1 MKIRALTKDTYR
13 EILRSRE
20 RFISIFLITFLSV
33 GFFVGVK
40 ATAPSMRATAEN
52 YFNSASLMD
61 LEIISTVGFDD
72 GDVEAIRA
80 LDGVVNVMPSY
91 SADLIVLE
99 NAGNSVARVAALPMG
114 SDRDGINKIKL
125 VSGRMPE
132 NSGECIATAYR
143 MRGKNVA
150 IGDIIQFSKTTGS
163 AATNTIITG
172 TNYTVVGLV
181 ESPQYIS
188 YSYGTS
194 SIGNGVIS
202 YYIMLPANEFKYTR
216 YTELYVKLNRAAG
229 VTAFDLRYGTEVL
242 QASAQIDLIGQVRY
256 DLFLDDIQS
265 QLADAE
271 GELSSQKTSANQQL
285 LDAKH
290 ELDLAKQNL
299 DKSRAEIDAG
309 WVDYNNA
316 VRDTNAKL
324 SKAQKELAVGRMHI
338 AEGEKQLAL
347 AQAQYDAGKAE
358 LVDARKQLNN
368 GWATYNKSEAEYLE
382 NEKKYSE
389 GLAQYQKAKKQYDQA
404 KAAYDTANQAVAMA
418 NAALNGEEI
427 DQTEA
432 QRLLEEAQAE
442 LNAYINGGGADP
454 EVIAQLQSEIQA
466 ATERVENAD
475 DQQAQAQ
482 EELENAMKQL
492 TEYDK
497 QLQEAE
503 AKLNAAEQELA
514 QARMQL
520 DEAKAQLDA
529 ANQELQIGEAEYDIA
544 SAKLDNANAQLQA
557 NKVKL
562 DTAKA
567 DLKAGEAE
575 YEKQKISATA
585 QLAKAKAKL
594 ETGEEQLAAGQEE
607 YDSGYAEYL
616 SAVAEAQSKIS
627 DGSNRI
633 QNIRNLFS
641 DVETGKWYVFT
652 RDDIIESYAGF
663 NQDSE
668 RIDAIAAIFPVF
680 FLMVASLVCLTTM
693 SRMIE
698 EQRIQIG
705 TYKALGYSSAQIS
718 SKYMAYSAI
727 ACIIGSILG
736 QLICIQILPRVIIGA
751 YSALYRL
758 PDIEIRI
765 PWGMSILSIIV
776 ALLCTVMVAW
786 YSCHRELKAVTA
798 SLMRPKMPRSGRKIF
813 LEKWAKLW
821 SKMSFSQKIT
831 ARNLFRYKLRLTMT
845 VLGISGCMAL
855 IVAGFGMHDGVNPI
869 VDKQYGEINRY
880 KIMFTLSKELTHDEA
895 DVLGEQLASDDR
907 LSGEMFSKIVSVDV
921 DNTGAPV
928 QNVFVLAPEDTTKID
943 QLVSLRNPKSG
954 SALKLDN
961 EGVIITD
968 KLSEVLG
975 LGVGDTIVFRI
986 NDVQY
991 TLPVAAVT
999 ENYIYHY
1006 IYMSPALY
1014 EKTFGI
1020 DIRFNTIACAANEN
1034 MTDFD
1039 GFVSDWLSKSS
1050 SILSIVNVDSAKKSF
1065 VETINSINI
1074 IILVLLVA
1082 AGALAFVVVYNLT
1095 NINISERTREIAT
1108 IKVLG
1113 FKHSETNMYIFR
1125 ENFVMGAIGIVFGSV
1140 IGYFL
1145 AQFMLKTVE
1154 VDMVKFAKNIAAS
1167 SYLYAALLTAFYIV
1181 LVNLMMTKRM
1191 KSISMVESLKAI
1203 E

>member
-1 MKIRALTKDTYR
+1 MKIRTLVKDTYR

-52 YFNSASLMD
+52 YFNSSSLMD

-72 GDVEAIRA
+72 GDVGAVRA

-99 NAGNSVARVAALPMG
+99 ATGNSVARVAAL
-114 SDRDGINKIKL
+114 SDDRDGINRIKL
-125 VSGRMPE
+125 ISGRLPE
-132 NSGECIATAYR
+132 KPGECIAAAYR
-143 MRGKNVA
+143 IRGTDIA
-150 IGDIIQFSKTTGS
+150 IGDTIRFSETTGS
-163 AATNTIITG
+163 AATDTIISG
-172 TNYTVVGLV
+172 TSYTVVGLV

-202 YYIMLPANEFKYTR
+202 YYIMLPASEFKYTR
-216 YTELYVKLNRAAG
+216 YTELYVMLNRAAG
-229 VTAFDLRYGTEVL
+229 VTAFDLRYDTEVL
-242 QASAQIDLIGQVRY
+242 QASALIGDIGQVRY
-256 DLFLDDIQS
+256 DLFLDDIKM
-265 QLADAE
+265 QLINAE
-271 GELSSQKTSANQQL
+271 NELNRQETSADQQL
-285 LDAKH
+285 LDAKA
-290 ELDLAKQNL
+290 ELDLAKQEL
-299 DKSRAEIDAG
+299 DTSRAELDAG
-309 WVDYNNA
+309 WADYNNA

-324 SKAQKELAVGRMHI
+324 AKAEKDLAVGRAQI
-338 AEGEKQLAL
+338 AEGEKQLTL
-347 AQAQYDAGKAE
+347 AQAQYDAAEAE
-358 LVDARKQLNN
+358 LRDARRQLDD
-368 GWATYNKSEAEYLE
+368 GWAQYNKAEAEYQE
-382 NEKKYSE
+382 NEKKYNE
-389 GLAQYQKAKKQYDQA
+389 GLAQYQKAKQEYDQA
-404 KAAYDTANQAVAMA
+404 KAAYDSASQAVAMA
-418 NAALNGEEI
+418 DAALNGEEI
-427 DQTEA
+427 DQEEA
-432 QRLLEEAQAE
+432 QRLLEQSQAA
-442 LNAYINGGGADP
+442 LDAYISGGGADP
-454 EVIAQLQSEIQA
+454 ETIAMLQAQVQA
-466 ATERVENAD
+466 AAERVANAE

-482 EELENAMKQL
+482 IELDNAKKQL
-492 TEYDK
+492 EEYDK

-503 AKLNAAEQELA
+503 AELDAAEQELA
-514 QARMQL
+514 QARVQL

-529 ANQELQIGEAEYDIA
+529 ANEELQKGEAEYDA
-544 SAKLDNANAQLQA
+544 GKAKLDDADAQLKA
-557 NKVKL
+557 NRAKL
-562 DTAKA
+562 NTSKA
-567 DLKAGEAE
+567 DLAAGEAE
-575 YEKQKISATA
+575 YEKQKISAA
-585 QLAKAKAKL
+585 QQLSEAKL
-594 ETGEEQLAAGQEE
+594 KLEEGEAQFTAGQKE
-607 YDSGYAEYL
+607 YDTGYAEYM
-616 SAVAEAQSKIS
+616 AGAAEAQSKIA

-633 QNIRNLFS
+633 ENIRNMFS

-680 FLMVASLVCLTTM
+680 FLLVAALVCLTTM

-705 TYKALGYSSAQIS
+705 TYKALGYSSKQIS
-718 SKYMAYSAI
+718 SKYMVYSAI
-727 ACIIGSILG
+727 ACIIGSVLG
-736 QLICIQILPRVIIGA
+736 QLICIEILPRVIIGA

-758 PDIEIRI
+758 PNIEIRI
-765 PWGMSILSIIV
+765 PWGMSILSVIV

-786 YSCHRELKAVTA
+786 YSCHRELKSVTA

-813 LEKWAKLW
+813 LEHWTKLW

-831 ARNLFRYKLRLTMT
+831 ARNLFRYKLRLMMT

-880 KIMFTLSKELTHDEA
+880 KIMFTLSKNMTRDEA
-895 DVLGEQLASDDR
+895 NAMGQQLAADKR
-907 LSGEMFSKIVSVDV
+907 LSGELFSKVVPIDV
-921 DNTGAPV
+921 DDAGTPV
-928 QNVFVLAPEDTTKID
+928 QNVFVFTPEDTSRMN
-943 QLVSLRNPKSG
+943 QLITLRNSKNG
-954 SALKLDN
+954 NAIKLGD

-968 KLSEVLG
+968 KLAEVLG
-975 LGVGDTIVFRI
+975 LKAGDTISFTV
-986 NDVQY
+986 NEAQY
-991 TLPVAAVT
+991 TLPVDAVT

-1014 EKTFGI
+1014 EKTFAA
-1020 DIRFNTIACAANEN
+1020 DVSFNTVACAASEK
-1034 MTDFD
+1034 MTDFE

-1050 SILSIVNVDSAKKSF
+1050 SILSIVNIDTARKAF
-1065 VETINSINI
+1065 EETINSINI
-1074 IILVLLVA
+1074 IILVMLLA
-1082 AGALAFVVVYNLT
+1082 AGALAFVVVFNLT

-1125 ENFVMGAIGIVFGSV
+1125 ENFVMGAVGILLGSV
-1140 IGYFL
+1140 LGYFL
-1145 AQFMLKTVE
+1145 AQYMLKTVE
-1154 VDMVKFAKNIAAS
+1154 VDMVKFVKDIDAT
-1167 SYLYAALLTAFYIV
+1167 SYLFAALLTAFYIV

-1191 KSISMVESLKAI
+1191 RNISMVESLKAI

>member
-1 MKIRALTKDTYR
+1 MKLRTLVKDTYR

-52 YFNSASLMD
+52 YFNSSSLMD

-72 GDVEAIRA
+72 GDVKAIRA

-99 NAGNSVARVAALPMG
+99 DTGNSVARVAAL
-114 SDRDGINKIKL
+114 SDDKDGINRIKL
-125 VSGRMPE
+125 VSGRMPK
-132 NSGECIATAYR
+132 NPGECIAAAYR
-143 MRGKNVA
+143 IQGTDIA
-150 IGDIIQFSKTTGS
+150 IGDTIRFSETTGS
-163 AATNTIITG
+163 AAIDTIVSG
-172 TNYTVVGLV
+172 TSYTVVGLV

-194 SIGNGVIS
+194 SIGNGIIS
-202 YYIMLPANEFKYTR
+202 YYIMLPASEFKYTR
-216 YTELYVKLNRAAG
+216 YTELYVMLNRAAG
-229 VTAFDLRYGTEVL
+229 VTAFDLRYDTEVL
-242 QASAQIDLIGQVRY
+242 QASALIGDVGQVRY
-256 DLFLDDIQS
+256 DLFLDDIKM

-271 GELSSQKTSANQQL
+271 DELSGQKASADQQL
-285 LDAKH
+285 LDAKA
-290 ELDLAKQNL
+290 ELDQAKQDL
-299 DKSRAEIDAG
+299 DKSRAELDAG
-309 WVDYNNA
+309 WADYNNA

-324 SKAQKELAVGRMHI
+324 AKAEKDLAAGRRQI

-347 AQAQYDAGKAE
+347 AQAQYDAGEAE
-358 LVDARKQLNN
+358 LSNARRQLDD
-368 GWATYNKSEAEYLE
+368 GWAQYNQAEAEYQE
-382 NEKKYSE
+382 NEKKYNE
-389 GLAQYQKAKKQYDQA
+389 GLAQYQEAKQEYDQA
-404 KAAYDTANQAVAMA
+404 KAAYDSASQAVAMA
-418 NAALNGEEI
+418 DAALNGEEV
-427 DQTEA
+427 DQEEA
-432 QRLLEEAQAE
+432 QRLLEQSQAA
-442 LNAYINGGGADP
+442 LDAYINGGGADP
-454 EVIAQLQSEIQA
+454 ETIAMLQEQVQA
-466 ATERVENAD
+466 AADRVANAD

-482 EELENAMKQL
+482 IELDNARKQL
-492 TEYDK
+492 AEYDK
-497 QLQEAE
+497 QLQAAEAE
-503 AKLNAAEQELA
+503 LNAAEQELA
-514 QARMQL
+514 QARVQL

-529 ANQELQIGEAEYDIA
+529 ANRELQEGEAEYDA
-544 SAKLDNANAQLQA
+544 AKAKLDDANAQLKA
-557 NKVKL
+557 NRKKL

-575 YEKQKISATA
+575 YEKQKILAPQ
-585 QLAKAKAKL
+585 QLSEAKAKL
-594 ETGEEQLAAGQEE
+594 QAGEEQWAAGQKE
-607 YDSGYAEYL
+607 YDEGYAEYL
-616 SAVAEAQSKIS
+616 AGTAEAQSKIA

-633 QNIRNLFS
+633 ENIRNMFS
-641 DVETGKWYVFT
+641 DVESGKWYVFT
-652 RDDIIESYAGF
+652 RDDIIQSYAGF

-680 FLMVASLVCLTTM
+680 FLMVAALVCLTTM

-705 TYKALGYSSAQIS
+705 TYKALGYSSAQIA
-718 SKYMAYSAI
+718 SKYMVYSAI
-727 ACIIGSILG
+727 ACIIGSVLG
-736 QLICIQILPRVIIGA
+736 QLICIEILPRVIIGA

-758 PDIEIRI
+758 PNIEIRI
-765 PWGMSILSIIV
+765 PWGMSVLSVIV
-776 ALLCTVMVAW
+776 ALICTVMVAW

-813 LEKWAKLW
+813 LEQWTKLW

-831 ARNLFRYKLRLTMT
+831 ARNLFRYKLRLMMT

-869 VDKQYGEINRY
+869 VDKQFGEINRY
-880 KIMFTLSKELTHDEA
+880 KIMITLSEELTRDEA
-895 DVLGEQLASDDR
+895 NVLGQQLASDVR

-921 DNTGAPV
+921 DNNAGAAV
-928 QNVFVLAPEDTTKID
+928 KNVFVLAPEDTTRID
-943 QLVSLRNPKSG
+943 QMVTLRNPESG

-975 LGVGDTIVFRI
+975 LKVGDTISFTL
-986 NDVQY
+986 NETQY

-1014 EKTFGI
+1014 ESTFGT
-1020 DIRFNTIACAANEN
+1020 DVKFNTIACAANGN
-1034 MTDFD
+1034 MTDFE

-1050 SILSIVNVDSAKKSF
+1050 SILSIVNIDTAKKSF
-1065 VETINSINI
+1065 EETINSINI
-1074 IILVLLVA
+1074 IILVMLLA
-1082 AGALAFVVVYNLT
+1082 AGALAFVVVFNLT

-1125 ENFVMGAIGIVFGSV
+1125 ENFVMGAIGILLGSV
-1140 IGYFL
+1140 LGYFL
-1145 AQFMLKTVE
+1145 AQYMLKTVE
-1154 VDMVKFAKNIAAS
+1154 VDMVKFVKDIDAT
-1167 SYLYAALLTAFYIV
+1167 SYLFAALLTAFYIV

-1191 KSISMVESLKAI
+1191 RNISMVESLKAI